1 MVLLRHNLLVDRDV
15 QGVILR
21 RTALYAT
28 AGALYFSVIL
38 VCSESLSEPKQ
49 SVGDAIMRCL
59 DETIY
64 WLPGFAILAPVIAYD
79 IIRITNRFTGPVFRL
94 RRELTRLAE
103 GQEVQPMV
111 FREDDYWREM
121 SEIFNRIRDEMIEL
135 RNAKQNQAAESPS
148 EAPQPRLFDKDEAD
162 VEILSTE

>member
-1 MVLLRHNLLVDRDV
+1 MALLRHTLLVDCDV
-15 QGVILR
+15 QGMILR

-28 AGALYFSVIL
+28 ACGLYFAVIL
-38 VCSESLSEPKQ
+38 IFSESLSNPEQ
-49 SVGDAIMRCL
+49 SITAATLQCV
-59 DETIY
+59 DEMIY
-64 WLPGFAILAPVIAYD
+64 WLPGLAILAPVIAYD
-79 IIRITNRFTGPVFRL
+79 ILRITNRFTGPVFRL

-135 RNAKQNQAAESPS
+135 RSAKQESANAASAVP
-148 EAPQPRLFDKDEAD
+148 PQPRLFDKDDAD
-162 VEILSTE
+162 VEFLSTN

>member
-1 MVLLRHNLLVDRDV
+1 MVVLRHNLLVDRDV

-21 RTALYAT
+21 RTALYAA
-28 AGALYFSVIL
+28 AGAIYFSVIL
-38 VCSESLSEPKQ
+38 ICSESLSDPNR
-49 SVGDAIMRCL
+49 SVGDAILRCL

-111 FREDDYWREM
+111 FRENDYWGEM
-121 SEIFNRIRDEMIEL
+121 SEIFNRIRDELIEL
-135 RNAKQNQAAESPS
+135 REAQQNQVADPPS
-148 EAPQPRLFDKDEAD
+148 VAPQPRLFDKEEAD